1 MLVLVTDSGSNNFTM
16 APQIQKLLED
26 HAEEKTKE
34 GDVCQF
40 DWDSMTM
47 HIRCMSHKIGLI
59 VNGGLDALG
68 IGTKRVRHAGLINF
82 PSFEAM
88 DVIEEEDEDQ
98 DLPESDILALADM
111 ADAQPVLSGDDS
123 DEEEL
128 EPEELSWSDDPI
140 PSSDDSDSDADD
152 DDPPTKVASLK
163 KAHRR
168 PTDLHALTTAVS
180 EFFIV
185 FLVFLFRDSQLLS
198 VLYR

>member
-1 MLVLVTDSGSNNFTM
+1 MLALVTDSGSNNFTM

-26 HAEEKTKE
+26 HAEAKSKD
-34 GDVCQF
+34 GDLCQF

-88 DVIEEEDEDQ
+88 DVIEEEDEDAV
-98 DLPESDILALADM
+98 LPEADIHALADM
-111 ADAQPVLSGDDS
+111 ADSLPVLASDDS
-123 DEEEL
+123 DEEL

-140 PSSDDSDSDADD
+140 PSSEASDSDPDD
-152 DDPPTKVASLK
+152 DEPPAKFDSLK
-163 KAHRR
+163 RAHRR

-180 EFFIV
+180 QSLPTPV
-185 FLVFLFRDSQLLS
+185 AL
-198 VLYR
+198 